1 MGLEEEEGKVRKLK
15 SVLDEDIQINFASKN
30 IVNVWGT

>member
-1 MGLEEEEGKVRKLK
+1 MGLEEEEGNIRKLK
-15 SVLDEDIQINFASKN
+15 SVLDEDVQTNFASNN